1 MNSYHLHEKDALTMT
16 DKTNPRPI
24 RRLNETVVN
33 RIAAGEELIENSLD
47 AGASNIQITV
57 KDGGLKLLQILD
69 NGHGIRKE
77 DMTIVCER
85 FTTSKLKN
93 FEDLSNI
100 NTYGFRG
107 EALASISHVAH
118 VTITTKT
125 ADSNCAYRA
134 CYSDGKLVPA
144 KPGTNAEPKACA
156 GNTGTQITAEDLF
169 YNVPTRRKALKSP
182 SDEYNRILDVVN
194 RYAIHNSGV
203 SFTCKK
209 QGSNQAEVNTLSMSS
224 VLDNIRQIYGSIAS
238 ELLGLSK
245 SFKKLEFKLNGYI
258 SNANYNLKKMIFLLF
273 INHRAV
279 ENSSLKKAIE
289 SIYTTYLPKN
299 THPFAYLSLE
309 INPQNVDVNVH
320 PTKREVRF
328 LNEDEVIA
336 AVGDAIQESLA
347 GANSS
352 RTFLTQT
359 LLPGAESIETNTNL
373 AENSIK
379 KSGNYKCVKVLNYK
393 LVRTDS
399 RVQTL
404 DDFCNPDNTFNM
416 QPKDNPKKGNNNF
429 PNSSKNIVNSNV
441 GSSNLK
447 RKRERFDVRLTSI
460 LTLRK
465 RLKEIEHKGLTELL
479 ANHTFVGC
487 VDDSLT
493 LALVQH
499 QTKLYMVNYNV
510 LSEEL
515 FYQLALYGFH
525 NFGFIHLSIPAPIRE
540 LTIFA
545 LESCDHDKSEDLKPN
560 EEISQII
567 IDQLISRKEMLLEYF
582 SMTITENGELA
593 TLPLMLKGYAPNLD
607 KLPTFLLRLGTEV
620 DWETETG
627 CFETLS
633 RELGLFYAPEPPN
646 FSNISTSI
654 SNNQDDNS
662 MDICDTSNVNKD
674 NSLLLPKRKSSEKET
689 NLIFTEQQKKA
700 EIARYKWQIEH
711 LIFPTLKSQFI
722 APKSIAENGHVLQ
735 IANLPDLYR
744 IFERC

>member
-1 MNSYHLHEKDALTMT
+1 MT
-16 DKTNPRPI
+16 DKTIPRPI
-24 RRLNETVVN
+24 RRLDETVVN
-33 RIAAGEELIENSLD
+33 RIAAGEIINRPANALKELLENSLD
-47 AGASNIQITV
+47 AGASNIQITI

-69 NGHGIRKE
+69 NGHGIRRE
-77 DMTIVCER
+77 DMAIVCER

-144 KPGTNAEPKACA
+144 KPGASAEPKACA
-156 GNTGTQITAEDLF
+156 GNTGTQITVEDLF
-169 YNVPTRRKALKSP
+169 YNVPTRRKALRNP

-203 SFTCKK
+203 SITCKK
-209 QGSNQAEVNTLSMSS
+209 QGSNQSEVNTLSTAPI
-224 VLDNIRQIYGSIAS
+224 LDNIRQIYGSTAS
-238 ELLGLSK
+238 ELLELSK
-245 SFKKLEFKLNGYI
+245 SFRKLEFEVHGYI

-279 ENSSLKKAIE
+279 ENASLKKTIE

-299 THPFAYLSLE
+299 THPFVYLSLE
-309 INPQNVDVNVH
+309 ISPQNVDVNVH

-328 LNEDEVIA
+328 LNEDEVVTAI
-336 AVGDAIQESLA
+336 GDTIQERLA
-347 GANSS
+347 SANNS
-352 RTFLTQT
+352 RAFLTQ
-359 LLPGAESIETNTNL
+359 
-373 AENSIK
+373 
-379 KSGNYKCVKVLNYK
+379 VLNYK

-399 RVQTL
+399 QAQTL
-404 DDFCNPDNTFNM
+404 DSFWNPDNAFNK
-416 QPKDNPKKGNNNF
+416 QPKDNSRNLSNSLINNN
-429 PNSSKNIVNSNV
+429 VR
-441 GSSNLK
+441 SSNLK

-465 RLKEIEHKGLTELL
+465 RLKEVEHKGLTELL

-499 QTKLYMVNYNV
+499 QTKLYMINYNV

-515 FYQLALYGFH
+515 FYQLALFEFH
-525 NFGFIHLSIPAPIRE
+525 NFGFIHLSVPAPIRE

-545 LESCDHDKSEDLKPN
+545 LESCDHYESEDLKPK

-567 IDQLISRKEMLLEYF
+567 VDQLIARKEMLLEYF
-582 SMTITENGELA
+582 SITITENGELA

-620 DWETETG
+620 DWETEIG

-654 SNNQDDNS
+654 DDNQFDNS

-674 NSLLLPKRKSSEKET
+674 NSLSSSKGKSLEKET
-689 NLIFTEQQKKA
+689 NSTFTEQQKKA

>member
-1 MNSYHLHEKDALTMT
+1 MT
-16 DKTNPRPI
+16 DKTNARPI
-24 RRLNETVVN
+24 RRLDETVVN
-33 RIAAGEELIENSLD
+33 RIAAGEIIHRPANALKELIENCLD
-47 AGASNIQITV
+47 AGATNIQITI

-69 NGHGIRKE
+69 NGHGIRRE
-77 DMTIVCER
+77 DMSIVCER
-85 FTTSKLKN
+85 FTTSKLKK

-100 NTYGFRG
+100 STYGFRG

-125 ADSNCAYRA
+125 SDSNCAYRA

-144 KPGTNAEPKACA
+144 KPGTSAEPKACA

-169 YNVPTRRKALKSP
+169 YNVPTRRKALKNP

-209 QGSNQAEVNTLSMSS
+209 QGSNQADVNTLSTSS
-224 VLDNIRQIYGSIAS
+224 TLDNIRHIYGNVAS
-238 ELLGLSK
+238 ELIELGK
-245 SFKKLEFKLNGYI
+245 SFRKLEFKVNGYI
-258 SNANYNLKKMIFLLF
+258 SNANYNLKKMNFLLF

-279 ENSSLKKAIE
+279 ENSSLKKTIE
-289 SIYTTYLPKN
+289 SIYATYLPKS
-299 THPFAYLSLE
+299 THPYVYLSLE

-320 PTKREVRF
+320 PTKREVSF

-336 AVGDAIQESLA
+336 AIGDTIQERLA
-347 GANSS
+347 DANSS
-352 RTFLTQT
+352 RVFLTQT
-359 LLPGAESIETNTNL
+359 LLPGAKVIEANMNQAES
-373 AENSIK
+373 SIK
-379 KSGNYKCVKVLNYK
+379 KSGVKVTNYK

-404 DDFCNPDNTFNM
+404 DNFFNPDDMVNK
-416 QPKDNPKKGNNNF
+416 QLEDNLRKERKEQYKPIPF
-429 PNSSKNIVNSNV
+429 SNSSKVTANSNIV
-441 GSSNLK
+441 GGK
-447 RKRERFDVRLTSI
+447 RKRERFEVRLTSI

-465 RLKEIEHKGLTELL
+465 RLKEVEHKGLTELL

-499 QTKLYMVNYNV
+499 QTKLYMINYNT

-515 FYQLALYGFH
+515 FYQLTLLEFH

-540 LTIFA
+540 LIIFA
-545 LESCDHDKSEDLKPN
+545 LESCDHDELEDLKSN
-560 EEISQII
+560 EEIAQII
-567 IDQLISRKEMLLEYF
+567 VDQLITRKEMLMEYF
-582 SMTITENGELA
+582 SITITENGELA

-620 DWETETG
+620 DWETEIG
-627 CFETLS
+627 CFETLA
-633 RELGLFYAPEPPN
+633 REIGLFYATEPPN
-646 FSNISTSI
+646 FSKFSTSVSDKDDI
-654 SNNQDDNS
+654 SIDDMS
-662 MDICDTSNVNKD
+662 ASNINK
-674 NSLLLPKRKSSEKET
+674 NASLSSPRKSSEKET

-700 EIARYKWQIEH
+700 EIARYKWQVEH
-711 LIFPTLKSQFI
+711 LIFPILKSQFL
-722 APKSIAENGHVLQ
+722 APKSAAENGHVLQ

>member
-1 MNSYHLHEKDALTMT
+1 MT

-24 RRLNETVVN
+24 RKLDETVVN
-33 RIAAGEELIENSLD
+33 RIAAGEIINRPANALKELIENSLD
-47 AGASNIQITV
+47 AGASNIQITI

-77 DMTIVCER
+77 DMSIVCER

-118 VTITTKT
+118 ITITTKT

-144 KPGTNAEPKACA
+144 KPGANAEPKACA

-209 QGSNQAEVNTLSMSS
+209 QGSNQAEVNTLSTSS
-224 VLDNIRQIYGSIAS
+224 VLDNIRQIYGNVAS
-238 ELLGLSK
+238 ELLELSK
-245 SFKKLEFKLNGYI
+245 SFKKLEFKLNGYT
-258 SNANYNLKKMIFLLF
+258 SNANYNLKKIIFLLF

-299 THPFAYLSLE
+299 THPFVYLSLE
-309 INPQNVDVNVH
+309 ISPQNVDVNVH

-336 AVGDAIQESLA
+336 AVGDAIQERLA

-352 RTFLTQT
+352 RAYLTQT
-359 LLPGAESIETNTNL
+359 LLPGAESIEANTHP

-379 KSGNYKCVKVLNYK
+379 KSGGKVLNYK

-399 RVQTL
+399 RAQTL
-404 DDFCNPDNTFNM
+404 DNFCNPDNAFYM
-416 QPKDNPKKGNNNF
+416 QQKDNPKKGNNNF
-429 PNSSKNIVNSNV
+429 PNSSKNTVNNNEV
-441 GSSNLK
+441 
-447 RKRERFDVRLTSI
+447 
-460 LTLRK
+460 
-465 RLKEIEHKGLTELL
+465 EHKGLTELL
-479 ANHTFVGC
+479 ANHIFVGC

-493 LALVQH
+493 LVLVQH

-515 FYQLALYGFH
+515 FYQLALSEFH

-540 LTIFA
+540 LIIFA
-545 LESCDHDKSEDLKPN
+545 LESCDHDESEDLKPN

-567 IDQLISRKEMLLEYF
+567 VDQLISRKEMLLEYF
-582 SMTITENGELA
+582 SMTITENG
-593 TLPLMLKGYAPNLD
+593 
-607 KLPTFLLRLGTEV
+607 TEV
-620 DWETETG
+620 DWETEIG

-654 SNNQDDNS
+654 SNSQDDNS
-662 MDICDTSNVNKD
+662 MDICDTSSNGNKD
-674 NSLLLPKRKSSEKET
+674 NSLSPKKKSSEKET
-689 NLIFTEQQKKA
+689 SLMFTEQQKKA